1 MRSLAWTPLFA
12 LAACSPMEGAHD
24 LEPPPAAVVVA
35 ASSPAPVA
43 SGKPAVVPAS
53 LVASAAPVA
62 PAASAR
68 AVVEAPVASAAP
80 VAAKAPAGPRL
91 GSVGRATHIY
101 AGRNR
106 HVQVGT
112 IRPGT
117 SVALR
122 SAKPEGGADCK
133 SGRWYAVEPLGY
145 VCDDLNVTT
154 DLSSELYRALASL
167 APRENE
173 PLPFGY
179 GYSTGAPMYDRI
191 PTADEARK
199 AERRYQPVEKLH
211 KPKKAGGHM
220 ELAQTELPAVTG
232 PVPGFLANHH
242 PAPLMPWQPEGLV
255 RKTIREGNL
264 LSFQGVVE
272 GEGGRRFLLAT
283 NLTVV
288 PADRV
293 WSFRP
298 TSFHG
303 VELGAAS
310 TATGAPLAWTRRQPR
325 PLHRK
330 DGDRMVATG
339 ENVGPRTAVFL
350 TGQRT
355 TVGGEEYVESRQGG
369 WLRADQVSTVAARLD
384 ELPSG
389 VDEGERWIDVGL
401 ASGLLTVYR
410 GHDPVFSTLMSP
422 GAGGT
427 TQSAAL
433 SIEKLLSG
441 AFTPLGL
448 YRMSF
453 KYRSAVMTPEDT
465 PEPEKSWI
473 DDVPWVM
480 YFRPPYAIHTAYWHE
495 DFGHPKSGGC
505 VNVSPA
511 DAKYLFES
519 SEPRVPEGWYGAS
532 NNLPDQPGTKIHLHR

>member
-1 MRSLAWTPLFA
+1 M
-12 LAACSPMEGAHD
+12 
-24 LEPPPAAVVVA
+24 
-35 ASSPAPVA
+35 
-43 SGKPAVVPAS
+43 
-53 LVASAAPVA
+53 
-62 PAASAR
+62 
-68 AVVEAPVASAAP
+68 
-80 VAAKAPAGPRL
+80 
-91 GSVGRATHIY
+91 GRGTHIY
-101 AGRNR
+101 AGRSR
-106 HVQVGT
+106 KVQLGT

-122 SAKPEGGADCK
+122 SATPEGGGDCR

-145 VCDDLNVTT
+145 VCDDVNVTT
-154 DLSSELYRALASL
+154 DLGVEVFRALASL
-167 APRENE
+167 APREGE

-179 GYSTGAPMYDRI
+179 GYSTGAPMYDRL

-199 AERRYQPVEKLH
+199 AERRYRPVEKLH
-211 KPKKAGGHM
+211 RPKHPGGHM
-220 ELAQTELPAVTG
+220 ELSSTELPPVTG
-232 PVPGFLANHH
+232 PVPDFLADHRS
-242 PAPLMPWQPEGLV
+242 APRTPWQPEGLV

-288 PADRV
+288 PADRI

-303 VELGAAS
+303 VELAGEQR
-310 TATGAPLAWTRRQPR
+310 APLGWTRRQPR
-325 PLHRK
+325 PRHRR
-330 DGDRMVATG
+330 DGDRMVADG
-339 ENVGPRTAVFL
+339 PAVPPRTVVYL
-350 TGQRT
+350 TGQRAK
-355 TVGGEEYVESRQGG
+355 VGGVEYVEARDGG
-369 WLRADQVSTVAARLD
+369 WLQDEHLSQVAGKLD
-384 ELPSG
+384 ELPNG

-401 ASGLLTVYR
+401 AAGLLTVYQGR
-410 GHDPVFSTLMSP
+410 EPVYSTLMSP

-427 TQSAAL
+427 TQSAGL
-433 SIEKLLSG
+433 TIDQLLSG

-465 PEPEKSWI
+465 PEPEKTWI

-505 VNVSPA
+505 VNVSPL

-519 SEPRVPEGWYGAS
+519 SLPRVPDGWYGAS
-532 NNLPDQPGTKIHLHR
+532 NSLPDQPGTKIHLHR